1 MSHFRGNGKIEGT
14 CNLERSSMS
23 QESLAVIAR
32 MDLYLASAEDSATM
46 GCFFDFQE
54 IGLPPNIIK

>member
-32 MDLYLASAEDSATM
+32 MDLYLASVEDSATV
-46 GCFFDFQE
+46 GWFFDFQE
-54 IGLPPNIIK
+54 RGLLPNMMK